1 MAALVAGGLVRF
13 VRQDKIF
20 FLLLRVV
27 VLLCSAVRFFFD
39 MKPALFSLVCA
50 VLLAGTVL
58 WVEPVQ
64 TYTLNVKKPV
74 KKAELEIIYGNTP
87 DKRSTWGE
95 ITISQ

>member
-1 MAALVAGGLVRF
+1 M
-13 VRQDKIF
+13 
-20 FLLLRVV
+20 
-27 VLLCSAVRFFFD
+27 LCSAIFFD